1 MCSSGLKSWDLR
13 GQSTTEREGG
23 RRVVCVWVL
32 VLVGLIG
39 AGVYISNGG
48 LVCVCFVFTK

>member
-1 MCSSGLKSWDLR
+1 MFKRFEKLGFEGSVYN
-13 GQSTTEREGG
+13 REGG

-48 LVCVCFVFTK
+48 VVCVCFV